1 MLDCERCHGDSR
13 SRSGQSLPGICP
25 FPGSMLPQRLHP
37 AHRPYR
43 LISDAADVY
52 RLRRFGTPRAIHI
65 GDVMLRITIH
75 EDGKVCR
82 LELAGRLEGPWVAET
97 ENAWRFSLGPDR
109 KIEVD
114 LRQLTGV
121 DNAGRDLL
129 AAIHRAGACL
139 IVEGVWLNALIGDLT
154 SEPCEDAMVQS
165 SRTKLPRRST
175 SRQQESS
182 K

>member
-1 MLDCERCHGDSR
+1 
-13 SRSGQSLPGICP
+13 
-25 FPGSMLPQRLHP
+25 
-37 AHRPYR
+37 
-43 LISDAADVY
+43 
-52 RLRRFGTPRAIHI
+52 
-65 GDVMLRITIH
+65 MLRITIH
-75 EDGKVCR
+75 EGGKVCR

-97 ENAWRFSLGPDR
+97 ENAWRLSLGPDR

-129 AAIHRAGACL
+129 AAIHLAGACL
-139 IVEGVWLNALIGDLT
+139 IVEGVWLTALIGDLT
-154 SEPCEDAMVQS
+154 SPPCGGAMVQS
-165 SRTKLPRRST
+165 SSKKLPRRST

>member
-1 MLDCERCHGDSR
+1 
-13 SRSGQSLPGICP
+13 
-25 FPGSMLPQRLHP
+25 
-37 AHRPYR
+37 
-43 LISDAADVY
+43 
-52 RLRRFGTPRAIHI
+52 
-65 GDVMLRITIH
+65 MLRITIYD
-75 EDGKVCR
+75 DGKVCR

-129 AAIHRAGACL
+129 AAIHLAGACL
-139 IVEGVWLNALIGDLT
+139 IVEGVWMTALIGEL
-154 SEPCEDAMVQS
+154 SSQQLCKGGKPQS
-165 SRTKLPRRST
+165 PATRPRRTRS
-175 SRQQESS
+175 SPQQENS

>member
-1 MLDCERCHGDSR
+1 
-13 SRSGQSLPGICP
+13 
-25 FPGSMLPQRLHP
+25 
-37 AHRPYR
+37 
-43 LISDAADVY
+43 
-52 RLRRFGTPRAIHI
+52 
-65 GDVMLRITIH
+65 MLRITIYD
-75 EDGKVCR
+75 DGKVCR

-129 AAIHRAGACL
+129 AAIHLAGACF
-139 IVEGVWLNALIGDLT
+139 IAEGVWMTALIGEL
-154 SEPCEDAMVQS
+154 SSQQACEGAVVQS
-165 SRTKLPRRST
+165 SRKKLPRRGT
-175 SRQQESS
+175 SRQQENS

>member
-1 MLDCERCHGDSR
+1 
-13 SRSGQSLPGICP
+13 
-25 FPGSMLPQRLHP
+25 
-37 AHRPYR
+37 
-43 LISDAADVY
+43 
-52 RLRRFGTPRAIHI
+52 
-65 GDVMLRITIH
+65 MLRIRIH

-97 ENAWRFSLGPDR
+97 ENAWRVSLRPDR

-139 IVEGVWLNALIGDLT
+139 IVEGVWLTVLIGDLT
-154 SEPCEDAMVQS
+154 SPPCGGAMVQS
-165 SRTKLPRRST
+165 SSKKLPRRST

>member
-1 MLDCERCHGDSR
+1 
-13 SRSGQSLPGICP
+13 
-25 FPGSMLPQRLHP
+25 
-37 AHRPYR
+37 
-43 LISDAADVY
+43 
-52 RLRRFGTPRAIHI
+52 
-65 GDVMLRITIH
+65 MLRIRIH

-97 ENAWRFSLGPDR
+97 ENAWRVSLRPDR
-109 KIEVD
+109 MIEVD

-139 IVEGVWLNALIGDLT
+139 IVEGVWLTALIGDLT
-154 SEPCEDAMVQS
+154 SQHSCEGATVQS
-165 SRTKLPRRST
+165 SSKRLPRRST